1 MAAAEEV
8 VTRNTPHSQDL
19 IVPSQGQ
26 TAAVAQGLDQGPR
39 TINEGDTFRDH
50 DPVKSQRR

>member
-26 TAAVAQGLDQGPR
+26 TAAVARGLDQGPR